1 MNATRTLY
9 LLDIE
14 NMCGTGRL
22 EPGLVAS
29 RVRQLEG
36 AVAPGPAD
44 QMIVGYNPL
53 NRNAVAF
60 GILRSHGHVERSG
73 PDGADL
79 ALEEVMSSTHARRF
93 DHIVLASGD
102 HMFAPVVAR
111 LASHGIGTTVI
122 AGADSLAGELRLA
135 STTVL
140 LMQEWSRAAHGD
152 AA

>member
-1 MNATRTLY
+1 MNVTRTLY

-22 EPGLVAS
+22 TPGLVAA
-29 RVRQLEG
+29 RVSQLEE

-53 NRNAVAF
+53 NRTAVAF
-60 GILRSHGHVERSG
+60 GIQRSHGHVERSG

-79 ALEEVMSSTHARRF
+79 ALEEVMSTPHARRF

-102 HMFAPVVAR
+102 HLFAPIVAR
-111 LASHGIGTTVI
+111 LASQGIGTTVI
-122 AGADSLAGELRLA
+122 AGPDSLARELRLA
-135 STTVL
+135 STALV
-140 LMQEWSRAAHGD
+140 LMQEWSRAHGD

>member
-1 MNATRTLY
+1 MKVTRTLY

-22 EPGLVAS
+22 EPGLVACRFS
-29 RVRQLEG
+29 QLER
-36 AVAPGPAD
+36 AVAPGHAD

-53 NRNAVAF
+53 NRAAVAF
-60 GILRSHGHVERSG
+60 GIRRSHGHVERSG

-79 ALEEVMSSTHARRF
+79 ALREVMSSTLARRF

-122 AGADSLAGELRLA
+122 AGPDSLARELRLA

-140 LMQEWSRAAHGD
+140 LMQEWCRARGD
-152 AA
+152 VA